1 MTAALLPFAASAA
14 VIVVAGALLTRF
26 GDQIA
31 TRSGLGRFLVGSLLV
46 ALATALPELTIDIH
60 AARLGNPDLAVGNL
74 VGSSLFNLFILS
86 IADLLHR
93 APGGAFERRSI
104 AFALPATASIVVT
117 SLAGMAILGGSSGL
131 GVGRV
136 GLGPLLILCGYL
148 FTLRLVIRDQ
158 RSAAADHPLPSP
170 VEDGGEREGGLVRPS
185 LGFLAC
191 AAAIFVAGPELARS
205 ADTIARETG
214 LGGSFIGTTLVALFT
229 TLPELV
235 TTVSAVRRGAF
246 ELAAGN
252 CFGSIAVNAVLLL
265 PVDVAYEG
273 WLLQDV
279 SIVHAFTAFAVVLLT
294 AVVILGQLYRVESR
308 KLFIEPDAL
317 LVITLFIA
325 VLVAVYFLR
334 DPSLLP

>member
-1 MTAALLPFAASAA
+1 
-14 VIVVAGALLTRF
+14 
-26 GDQIA
+26 
-31 TRSGLGRFLVGSLLV
+31 
-46 ALATALPELTIDIH
+46 
-60 AARLGNPDLAVGNL
+60 
-74 VGSSLFNLFILS
+74 
-86 IADLLHR
+86 
-93 APGGAFERRSI
+93 
-104 AFALPATASIVVT
+104 
-117 SLAGMAILGGSSGL
+117 
-131 GVGRV
+131 
-136 GLGPLLILCGYL
+136 
-148 FTLRLVIRDQ
+148 
-158 RSAAADHPLPSP
+158 
-170 VEDGGEREGGLVRPS
+170 
-185 LGFLAC
+185 LAC

-294 AVVILGQLYRVESR
+294 AV
-308 KLFIEPDAL
+308 
-317 LVITLFIA
+317 
-325 VLVAVYFLR
+325 
-334 DPSLLP
+334 